1 MCNAFGHFV
10 SEKRSTSIRKIDTK
24 YSDCSSSKINHRS
37 LHCHTFSH
45 LGSNLKVTFLTVMP
59 SPYVQDLFAAMDMDP
74 RIDLQVLYLE
84 QEAPDTHWGEQEM
97 PSFAKVLPGR
107 WVGYREARIHFNP
120 SIRRELRDNSA
131 DLVIIGG
138 YSGITN
144 QIAMR
149 YLSRKKS
156 LWVFWGEI
164 PGFQSRGWL
173 GSKLRSLAQHPLKS
187 ASGIA
192 AIGSHAV
199 RAYQEKLHKMN
210 RTNVP
215 VHNIPYHCDLTKYIE
230 ADKTKRQSSIQREYP
245 IRFLYCGQLIKR
257 KGVDLLLEAFTR
269 LVEEGSDIT
278 LTLAG
283 EGPLRKTLE
292 TSLPKKVAERV
303 LFLGFRPVDDLPKIF
318 AESDI
323 FILPSR
329 HDGWGVVVNQ
339 AVATGM
345 PVIATNQVGAA
356 NDLVIPNENGFCIE
370 ADSSTAIYEA
380 MKHFI
385 IHPESVAKFVER
397 SREIAETVSLKS
409 AVNDWF
415 NFFNDALTQHQKD
428 FPKKR

>member
-1 MCNAFGHFV
+1 
-10 SEKRSTSIRKIDTK
+10 
-24 YSDCSSSKINHRS
+24 
-37 LHCHTFSH
+37 
-45 LGSNLKVTFLTVMP
+45 MP

-97 PSFAKVLPGR
+97 PSYAKVLPGR
-107 WVGYREARIHFNP
+107 WIGFRGARIHINPTVRHELANNP
-120 SIRRELRDNSA
+120 S
-131 DLVIIGG
+131 DLVVVVG
-138 YSGITN
+138 YVGITN

-149 YLSRKKS
+149 YLTRRNRP
-156 LWVFWGEI
+156 WVFWGEI

-173 GSKLRSLAQHPLKS
+173 GTKLRSLAQRSLKS
-187 ASGIA
+187 TSGIA
-192 AIGSHAV
+192 AVGSHAV
-199 RAYQEKLHKMN
+199 RAYREITTKLN
-210 RTNVP
+210 CSTIP
-215 VHNIPYHCDLTKYIE
+215 IPNIPYHCGLSKYIE
-230 ADKTKRQSSIQREYP
+230 AAKARNEPSLTGAGP

-283 EGPLRKTLE
+283 EGPLRELLE
-292 TSLPKKVAERV
+292 SSLPEEVAENV
-303 LFLGFRPVDDLPKIF
+303 NFLGFRPVADLPKIF

-385 IHPESVAKFVER
+385 IHPESIAKFAER
-397 SREIAETVSLKS
+397 SREIAETISLES

-415 NFFNDALTQHQKD
+415 DFFSDALDWH
-428 FPKKR
+428 RENHVIL